1 MIPSPEDILNL
12 FPIPQEPFF
21 LPVAL
26 RRFSKKIKFISNP
39 SSLEFDGDINF
50 QLFNSNIIDDL
61 RTQSLFK
68 IPISQNRID
77 PCLSNLINQRN
88 LAPLYPTS
96 QPMDLR
102 KYQQLRL
109 DEKPNFLI
117 IPSQIGNGFAKV
129 IYFTNFYDL
138 FFFFVFNF
146 QLVGDTVFINPGYV
160 CKNESSRSYAQ
171 IVIYEDQ
178 SIKVENRTRVDIIRL

>member
-1 MIPSPEDILNL
+1 M
-12 FPIPQEPFF
+12 
-21 LPVAL
+21 PVPL

-77 PCLSNLINQRN
+77 PCLSHLINQRN

-129 IYFTNFYDL
+129 L
-138 FFFFVFNF
+138 FFFILSYLLIFFF
-146 QLVGDTVFINPGYV
+146 LILSLLVILF
-160 CKNESSRSYAQ
+160 
-171 IVIYEDQ
+171 
-178 SIKVENRTRVDIIRL
+178 L